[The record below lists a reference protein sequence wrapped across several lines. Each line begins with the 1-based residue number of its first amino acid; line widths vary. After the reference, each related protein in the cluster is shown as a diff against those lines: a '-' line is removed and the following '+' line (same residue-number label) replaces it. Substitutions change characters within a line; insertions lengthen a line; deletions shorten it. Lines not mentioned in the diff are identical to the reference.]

1 MKRMSQDVDSS
12 SFPERGSFFLFRGR
26 LGACRRASADGPSG
40 VAHLLT
46 ALRPPPFPPSR
57 EPSPARATF
66 GHCHIYGHLQ
76 IFKKNLKISIDFP

>member
-46 ALRPPPFPPSR
+46 ALRPPPSPLPVSPRPPAQ
-57 EPSPARATF
+57 PSVIVTSMA
-66 GHCHIYGHLQ
+66 IYKYL
-76 IFKKNLKISIDFP
+76 KKI